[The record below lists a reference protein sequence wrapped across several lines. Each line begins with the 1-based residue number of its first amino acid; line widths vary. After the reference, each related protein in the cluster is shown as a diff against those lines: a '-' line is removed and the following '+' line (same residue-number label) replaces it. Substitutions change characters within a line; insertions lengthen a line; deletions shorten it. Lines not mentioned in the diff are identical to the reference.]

1 MAAVLLASAAVLMA
15 GCTLALA
22 SVARLHGTVV
32 GPPGWAGSQ
41 ALVAVDVGK
50 STVVELVE
58 PQTGES
64 RELAALAERLRE
76 ARALSVGMGF
86 VFEGISANYGGT
98 KYEPG
103 YIGEHELL
111 FEQPASPLR
120 CVARLFQSGCAL
132 PNLCVF
138 GSTVVSGTLLAYPS
152 CERGGIEE
160 AGTVLFNP
168 TSSQTQLVPQIALPL
183 SLAGPWLVGLAPGWD
198 PNRIADGK
206 AAPVLV
212 ERNLLTGSEPVR
224 LPLAPWS
231 HPASEPREALRTVA
245 AVEET
250 GTIVYA
256 LAAGDDTALWTASP
270 SQPIPRRILTIHASL
285 GWLKELPLPLVLR
298 EGRIAFPDAEGHEY
312 GPREIAVATLAGVR
326 LGSLRVL
333 AQDGF
338 DYDGT
343 HVLASSTPCGKSF
356 LLTWA
361 PGEPHPIVPGNG
373 CGTARLARLRLT
385 SGRLLFDLRCPQAS
399 AGCET
404 SQIIVKD
411 GPISLTEE
419 GEQLMPGEGE
429 HLALPLAMS
438 ARRWLQRHP
447 GAKLTITW
455 GQHSRRR
462 ETVSHH

>member
-1 MAAVLLASAAVLMA
+1 MAAVLLASAVVLMT

-22 SVARLHGTVV
+22 SVARLRGTVA
-32 GPPGWAGSQ
+32 GPPAWAGSQ

-50 STVVELVE
+50 STVAELIE

-64 RELAALAERLRE
+64 RQLSAPTERLRE
-76 ARALSVGMGF
+76 ERALSVGMGV
-86 VFEGISANYGGT
+86 VFERIAKDYGGT
-98 KYEPG
+98 KYEAAN
-103 YIGEHELL
+103 IGEHELL

-120 CVARLFQSGCAL
+120 CLARLFRSGCAL

-152 CERGGIEE
+152 CESGAIKET
-160 AGTVLFNP
+160 GTVSFNLA
-168 TSSQTQLVPQIALPL
+168 SSQMQLVPQIALPL

-198 PNRIADGK
+198 PNQTADEK

-231 HPASEPREALRTVA
+231 HDASDQGEALRTVA
-245 AVEET
+245 AVEES

-256 LAAGDDTALWTASP
+256 LAAGQDTALWTASP

-285 GWLKELPLPLVLR
+285 GWLKELRLPLVLR

-338 DYDGT
+338 DYNGT
-343 HVLASSTPCGKSF
+343 HVLASIDPCGKSF
-356 LLTWA
+356 LLSWA
-361 PGEPHPIVPGNG
+361 PGESHPIVPGGG

-385 SGRLLFDLRCPQAS
+385 SGRLVFDLRCPEAS

-404 SQIIVKD
+404 GQIIVRG
-411 GPISLTEE
+411 GPISITEE
-419 GEQLMPGEGE
+419 GEQLMPDEGE
-429 HLALPLAMS
+429 HLALPLAVS
-438 ARRWLQRHP
+438 ARV
-447 GAKLTITW
+447 G
-455 GQHSRRR
+455 
-462 ETVSHH
+462 